1 MAVPSPESSSDHIQT
16 ILGKCGSK
24 YLGGR
29 CRCFKFV
36 YGKPDICNR
45 CIKKQKW
52 KQERSHRLLHR
63 KCISNQSTHGLT
75 YQKALHQKYK
85 PYTIIM
91 FPLQKVRHHNR
102 NRSFQNASFS
112 IYHLAPPIRLP
123 HPNTDS
129 HLHLSLIHLC
139 QSKSPSTE

>member
-1 MAVPSPESSSDHIQT
+1 MLSFCFAQSHCKALHHKMVHCKTTQSRQNRPSPLTAHLQW
-16 ILGKCGSK
+16 
-24 YLGGR
+24 R
-29 CRCFKFV
+29 H
-36 YGKPDICNR
+36 
-45 CIKKQKW
+45 QKTKMEEW
-52 KQERSHRLLHR
+52 SYRLLHK

-112 IYHLAPPIRLP
+112 IYHSALPIRLP